1 MSKKNNLL
9 RLSDRQREHILQEI
23 GSLLKVKFAW
33 QQAIRKQQQQA
44 SAESEELFLELIE
57 LFDALEFLRNYMSD
71 NLESLHPSGQHLL
84 KYIAT
89 IENQL
94 LKILQKREVKLIDF
108 QDNYP
113 DFRYCKVV
121 DIEVRNDLENQT
133 ITKIIRRG
141 FSMGDK
147 ILRPVEVI
155 VSKIVE

>member
-1 MSKKNNLL
+1 MIKNHKKFKLNEGE
-9 RLSDRQREHILQEI
+9 REHVLQEI
-23 GSLLKVKFAW
+23 SSLLKIKFALK
-33 QQAIRKQQQQA
+33 QTIHQQQQQA
-44 SAESEELFLELIE
+44 HAESEELFLELIE
-57 LFDALEFLRNYMSD
+57 FFDALEFLHNYMSE
-71 NLESLHPSGQHLL
+71 NLESLNPSGQHLL
-84 KYIAT
+84 ATIAN

-94 LKILQKREVKLIDF
+94 LQILQKQAVQLIDF
-108 QDNYP
+108 QENQP

-155 VSKIVE
+155 VSKIQE